1 MLSKK
6 ISVMILAAGYG
17 KRLQLITDNIP
28 KPLIKV
34 AGITLLQNT
43 LDYVL
48 KLNCDKIII
57 NTHYQHEMIYYF
69 IKKISGARSTMGA
82 DGTSTQSILEK
93 TSDTVLR
100 S

>member
-1 MLSKK
+1 MFTKK
-6 ISVMILAAGYG
+6 VSVMILAAGYG
-17 KRLQLITDNIP
+17 KRLRSITENIP

-57 NTHYQHEMIYYF
+57 NTHHQHEMIYNF
-69 IKKISGARSTMGA
+69 IKNNYSK
-82 DGTSTQSILEK
+82 EN
-93 TSDTVLR
+93 
-100 S
+100 